1 MEFGKSRF
9 KKLQNQEDSRRFK
22 KPQIQEDL
30 RFTKIQAKLQLEVTE
45 YKEKVKLI
53 TLTQPIGPYKK

>member
-1 MEFGKSRF
+1 MWNLEKSRF

-45 YKEKVKLI
+45 YKEKA
-53 TLTQPIGPYKK
+53 LTQPIGPY